1 MHSALDCFI
10 TCSAVLPSIITIP
23 EIAIGEEAETEEE
36 SSSDTS
42 LVDDSSSPWDSPDS
56 SFMECP
62 LPAAGPGGSL
72 VGDLTRI
79 IDDSMGWD
87 EEDPFISD
95 SGVHT
100 STTTTA
106 AAATGS
112 GVFSSFKLPREESN
126 KDLLMPSP
134 LQIRKSSGTLGS
146 VYGEAEQS
154 ANSQLSVRGSHRP
167 PPLPIKIVPYKD
179 AGQEHIKH
187 ISMIDTGI
195 TEVDEPTRASI
206 KRYNNS
212 IQFLRT
218 QITTNITS
226 TQTLIDQITQLQRA
240 RKASKTL
247 RRAASFWSFSPV
259 SKPGAD
265 MVPDGP
271 ESGSGMGTSMMMVQQ
286 QHESKEER
294 IARLRAEG
302 WETVGVKSRVRGWKG
317 AEYYQAYCNMVLDQ
331 LYLDG
336 TE

>member
-10 TCSAVLPSIITIP
+10 TCSAVLPSIITVP
-23 EIAIGEEAETEEE
+23 EVVVGEEAETDGEY
-36 SSSDTS
+36 SSDTS

-62 LPAAGPGGSL
+62 LSATGPGGSL
-72 VGDLTRI
+72 VSDLTRI
-79 IDDSMGWD
+79 IDDSMEWD

-95 SGVHT
+95 SEVH
-100 STTTTA
+100 STT
-106 AAATGS
+106 ATDP
-112 GVFSSFKLPREESN
+112 GVVPSFKLPREESN

-134 LQIRKSSGTLGS
+134 LQIRKSSGALES
-146 VYGEAEQS
+146 AYEEEEQS
-154 ANSQLSVRGSHRP
+154 ANSLLSVRGSHRP

-179 AGQEHIKH
+179 AGCPVGIQEHSEQIIK
-187 ISMIDTGI
+187 
-195 TEVDEPTRASI
+195 VDESATHASI

-212 IQFLRT
+212 IQFLRS

-226 TQTLIDQITQLQRA
+226 TQTLIDEITQLQRA

-271 ESGSGMGTSMMMVQQ
+271 ASGSELGTMVQQ
-286 QHESKEER
+286 QESKEER

-302 WETVGVKSRVRGWKG
+302 WKTVGVKSRARGWKG
-317 AEYYQAYCNMVLDQ
+317 AEYYQAYCNTVLDG

>member
-1 MHSALDCFI
+1 MDCFI
-10 TCSAVLPSIITIP
+10 ACSAVLPTIITVP
-23 EIAIGEEAETEEE
+23 EIAVSEEAEAEEE
-36 SSSDTS
+36 YSTDTL

-56 SFMECP
+56 SFMECS
-62 LPAAGPGGSL
+62 LPVTGPGGSL
-72 VGDLTRI
+72 VSDLTRI
-79 IDDSMGWD
+79 IDDSMEWD

-95 SGVHT
+95 SGVY
-100 STTTTA
+100 STT
-106 AAATGS
+106 ATVDS
-112 GVFSSFKLPREESN
+112 GLVPSFRIPREESN
-126 KDLLMPSP
+126 KDLLKPSP

-146 VYGEAEQS
+146 AYGEEQS
-154 ANSQLSVRGSHRP
+154 ANSQLERSHRP

-179 AGQEHIKH
+179 AGCPVGIQEHSEQIIK
-187 ISMIDTGI
+187 
-195 TEVDEPTRASI
+195 VDESATHASI

-212 IQFLRT
+212 IQFLRS

-226 TQTLIDQITQLQRA
+226 TQTLIDEITQLQRA

-302 WETVGVKSRVRGWKG
+302 WRTVGVKSRARGWKG
-317 AEYYQAYCNMVLDQ
+317 AEYYKAYCNMVLDE